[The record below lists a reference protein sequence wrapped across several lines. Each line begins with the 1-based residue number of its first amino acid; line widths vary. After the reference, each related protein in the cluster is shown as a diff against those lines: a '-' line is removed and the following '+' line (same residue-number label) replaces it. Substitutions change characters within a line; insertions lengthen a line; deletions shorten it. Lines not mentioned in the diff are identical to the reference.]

1 MEPITITLI
10 VAAAMMAGAAVV
22 VIAYLTYN
30 FIVNWFRNRSAIQ
43 EQDKDNIAF
52 TIKENLQSGN
62 YTVVQGIFNRR
73 TEELVDSQVIETKEL
88 DNKMSEIHS
97 ENKMVLYN

>member
-43 EQDKDNIAF
+43 EQNKDNIAF

>member
-10 VAAAMMAGAAVV
+10 VAAAMMAGVV

>member
-10 VAAAMMAGAAVV
+10 VAAAMMAGVV

-62 YTVVQGIFNRR
+62 YKVVQGIFNRR

-97 ENKMVLYN
+97 ENKIVLYN